1 MKKTFIFAE
10 SFDEMMSRIEAF
22 IESHK
27 ELAKFKGCED
37 FSFVSKQHIW
47 VHANIG
53 FTTYRFA
60 VETTLNRI
68 RVSYLTWVDRKGW
81 TILKEW
87 SIEEL

>member
-37 FSFVSKQHIW
+37 FSFVSKQHI
-47 VHANIG
+47 
-53 FTTYRFA
+53 
-60 VETTLNRI
+60 
-68 RVSYLTWVDRKGW
+68 
-81 TILKEW
+81 
-87 SIEEL
+87 